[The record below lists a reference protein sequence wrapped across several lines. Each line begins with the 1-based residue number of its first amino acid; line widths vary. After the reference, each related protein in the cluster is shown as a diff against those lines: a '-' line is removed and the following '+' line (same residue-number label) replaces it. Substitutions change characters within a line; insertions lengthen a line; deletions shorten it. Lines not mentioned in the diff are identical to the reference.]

1 MTSAL
6 RRSVALPIADC
17 FSCLSSSSLFSP
29 AFMWRLATVNLLNT
43 LSLDTF
49 ASARKRH
56 VRNGGRGARDGGR
69 YRGRG
74 TAVIGDGGTVG
85 ANHLGLCLC
94 GRAQGLCGVERKDCA
109 GWSARVV
116 RGADHGADHAVTLMV
131 ALMVAHG

>member
-1 MTSAL
+1 
-6 RRSVALPIADC
+6 
-17 FSCLSSSSLFSP
+17 
-29 AFMWRLATVNLLNT
+29 MWRLATFNLLST

-74 TAVIGDGGTVG
+74 TAVIVDRGTVG
-85 ANHLGLCLC
+85 SNHLGLCLC
-94 GRAQGLCGVERKDCA
+94 GVERKGCA